1 MNVELLPGLSWTEIP
16 DAIRGR
22 TVDMTPAVDTEER
35 HPLMLFAGPIVS
47 LPTVFVTPVNSKR
60 YVDSFVSLS
69 GLRMALVKD
78 GPITQRVERE
88 SPNIISVC
96 VNNTADALA
105 SVASG
110 EADAA
115 VSNINFITRKI
126 ES

>member
-1 MNVELLPGLSWTEIP
+1 
-16 DAIRGR
+16 
-22 TVDMTPAVDTEER
+22 
-35 HPLMLFAGPIVS
+35 
-47 LPTVFVTPVNSKR
+47 
-60 YVDSFVSLS
+60 
-69 GLRMALVKD
+69 MALVKD